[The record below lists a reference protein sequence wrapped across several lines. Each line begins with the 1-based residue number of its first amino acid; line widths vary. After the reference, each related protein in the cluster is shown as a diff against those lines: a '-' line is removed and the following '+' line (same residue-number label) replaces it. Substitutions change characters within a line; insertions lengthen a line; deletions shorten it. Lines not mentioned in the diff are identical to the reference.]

1 MESYL
6 KELRNKHLKKRKKKN
21 PNMPIATWVQD
32 DIFLDKTIGKSLTI
46 ILRTVGCRWAYE
58 SGGCTMCSYLMDS
71 SPIKISAENIIN
83 QFEHA
88 LNKYKEEIIK
98 NPKNYSIK
106 LFTSGSF
113 LDEFEVPKEAK
124 EHIFKKIGEL
134 PIKEVAVESRPE
146 FITDDNLKIIRKYID
161 NEINVEIGV
170 GIETLN
176 EKIRNVSI
184 HKGVSTED
192 IKSAIETAK
201 KYNIGIKAYL
211 LIKPPFITEKQAVV
225 DSIHSA
231 NECIRMGCSRISYCP
246 ATVHKGTLIE
256 LLWKKNQYRPPF
268 LWSVLE
274 ILKEVKSQNPDK
286 LIMCD
291 TSGIPSNRGAH
302 NKMDCKCNYEI
313 KEILNDFTITQ
324 DLSLIEGALN
334 IDCECK
340 KYWYEFINFE
350 EKNIVPLGDGNL

>member
-1 MESYL
+1 MEHYL

-21 PNMPIATWVQD
+21 PNMPIATWIQD
-32 DIFLDKTIGKSLTI
+32 DVFLDKTIGKSLTI

-83 QFEHA
+83 QFEYA
-88 LNKYKEEIIK
+88 LNKYKEKI

-106 LFTSGSF
+106 IFTSGSF

-124 EHIFKKIGEL
+124 EYIFKRIDEIGVR
-134 PIKEVAVESRPE
+134 EVAVESRPE
-146 FITDDNLKIIRKYID
+146 FINDDNLKIIRNNVGKT
-161 NEINVEIGV
+161 INIEIGV

-192 IKSAIETAK
+192 IKRAIETAK
-201 KYNIGIKAYL
+201 KYNVGIKAYL
-211 LIKPPFITEKQAVV
+211 LIKPPFITEKDAII

-231 NECIRMGCSRISYCP
+231 NECIDMGCSRISFCP
-246 ATVHKGTLIE
+246 ATVHRGTLLE
-256 LLWKKNQYRPPF
+256 LIWKRNQYRPPF
-268 LWSVLE
+268 LWSILE
-274 ILKEVKSQNPDK
+274 ILNEVKSQNPNK
-286 LIMCD
+286 IIMCD
-291 TSGIPSNRGAH
+291 TAGIPSNRGAH
-302 NKMDCKCNYEI
+302 NKMNCKCNHII
-313 KEILNDFTITQ
+313 KEVINDFTITQ
-324 DLSLIEGALN
+324 DLSLIDETLN
-334 IDCECK
+334 NNCECK

-350 EKNIVPLGDGNL
+350 EKNIVPLGEDNLF

>member
-6 KELRNKHLKKRKKKN
+6 KKLRNKYLKRRKKKN
-21 PNMPIATWVQD
+21 PNMPIATWIQD
-32 DIFLDKTIGKSLTI
+32 DVFLDKSIGKSITI

-83 QFEHA
+83 QFEYA
-88 LNKYKEEIIK
+88 LNKYREEILK
-98 NPKNYSIK
+98 NPEKYSIK

-113 LDEFEVPKEAK
+113 LDEFEVPKDAK
-124 EHIFKKIGEL
+124 EHIFKKLNEL
-134 PIKEVAVESRPE
+134 PIKEIAVESRPE
-146 FITDDNLKIIRKYID
+146 FINDYNLKIIRDYVD
-161 NEINVEIGV
+161 NNINVEIGT

-176 EKIRNVSI
+176 EKIRNTSI
-184 HKGVSTED
+184 HKGVSIDD
-192 IKSAIETAK
+192 IKKAIETAK
-201 KYNIGIKAYL
+201 KYNVGIKAYL
-211 LIKPPFITEKQAVV
+211 LIKPLFITEKQAII

-231 NECIRMGCSRISYCP
+231 NECINMGVSRISYCP
-246 ATVHKGTLIE
+246 ATIHKGTLTE
-256 LLWKKNQYRPPF
+256 VLWKKNQYRPPF

-274 ILKEVKSQNPDK
+274 ILKEVKSQNLDK

-291 TSGIPSNRGAH
+291 TAGIPSSRGAH
-302 NKMDCKCNYEI
+302 NKIGCECNYKL

-334 IDCECK
+334 SECECK
-340 KYWYEFINFE
+340 KYWEEFIRFE
-350 EKNIVPLGDGNL
+350 EKNIVPLGDEK